1 MVYIP
6 FWICAFAGAVI
17 DVRERRFPNALAA
30 ACAVAA
36 FAGVWLD
43 RGLNTAL
50 DHAGPAV
57 IVYLSLVLT
66 ESLWRRFRQAP
77 GIGMGDA
84 KALFALCTLDPLGG
98 IVAFAVAL
106 LVLALSCLFTKSRI
120 LFKEHAMAT
129 NQETAV
135 IKARM
140 DRIPAALSPELVERI
155 AADRASGVVNPYRCC
170 DDQVIRRIDR
180 AADKGTLMRPA
191 FMRDTEKILHLPAY
205 TRYAGK
211 TQVFSF
217 RSNDDLSR
225 RGLHVQLVSRIARDI
240 GRALGLNSDLIEAIG
255 LGHDL
260 GHTPFGHAGERFL
273 SEIYHERTGRYFFH
287 NVQSVRVLDALYGR
301 NVSLQTLDGVLC
313 HNGEYEQRVFELS
326 DMASFDQFDR
336 TVEDC
341 IATGYG
347 AIEHLRPMTLE
358 GCVVRISDILA
369 YVGRDRQDA
378 IAAGLLSPDA
388 FDDGRGGAYNS
399 WILTHASIDIVEHS
413 YGKPRIEMSEDLFE
427 EIRRAKRENYE
438 KIYSKG
444 GIEGDSEAELREAF
458 EKLYDRCLQ
467 DLNKGDEFSYIFKHH
482 VSRIEQ
488 QLSYYDRTY
497 AWQDDKDQAVVDY
510 IASMTD
516 GYFCELTSKLFPGLK
531 FPHRTYINER

>member
-1 MVYIP
+1 M
-6 FWICAFAGAVI
+6 
-17 DVRERRFPNALAA
+17 DVRQRTEEIERLTLASWA
-30 ACAVAA
+30 TFSDASRGRVRPEEQDPIRPV
-36 FAGVWLD
+36 FQRD
-43 RGLNTAL
+43 R
-50 DHAGPAV
+50 
-57 IVYLSLVLT
+57 
-66 ESLWRRFRQAP
+66 
-77 GIGMGDA
+77 
-84 KALFALCTLDPLGG
+84 
-98 IVAFAVAL
+98 
-106 LVLALSCLFTKSRI
+106 
-120 LFKEHAMAT
+120 
-129 NQETAV
+129 
-135 IKARM
+135 
-140 DRIPAALSPELVERI
+140 DRIIHCKAF
-155 AADRASGVVNPYRCC
+155 
-170 DDQVIRRIDR
+170 RRL
-180 AADKGTLMRPA
+180 KQ
-191 FMRDTEKILHLPAY
+191 
-205 TRYAGK
+205 K
-211 TQVFSF
+211 TQVFLSPEG
-217 RSNDDLSR
+217 DLYR
-225 RGLHVQLVSRIARDI
+225 TRLTHTLEVAQIARTI
-240 GRALGLNSDLIEAIG
+240 ARALRLNEDLTEAIS
-255 LGHDL
+255 LAHDL

-273 SEIYHERTGRYFFH
+273 NDIYHERTGRYFFH